1 MKRNFKSNCFFEQMK
16 EREDENE
23 VVFFFNA
30 NTSLITRGLSPP
42 PPARL
47 GNVRA
52 FFMMQR
58 LQQKFDF
65 D

>member
-1 MKRNFKSNCFFEQMK
+1 MK